1 MGNDSSC
8 LDCSGSGDRK
18 RHDDDENIEPM
29 QQLLNEQMKKL
40 NGPKR
45 RRNRS
50 LSPSAR
56 NMDRDVM
63 EGLSAPTIKHLERVM
78 ARDALKKKKKT

>member
-8 LDCSGSGDRK
+8 LDCSGSEKRRK

-56 NMDRDVM
+56 HM